1 MSTVVSGGR
10 HAAAM
15 TSQLSKPTSATS
27 SGTRRPVSLIASA
40 APRAI
45 WSFPQKTAS
54 VSGAARSSA
63 SAAWRPHSSVHS
75 P

>member
-10 HAAAM
+10 QAAAM

-27 SGTRRPVSLIASA
+27 SGTLRPTSRSASA

-54 VSGAARSSA
+54 VSGAERSSA
-63 SAAWRPHSSVHS
+63 SVAWRPHSSLHS